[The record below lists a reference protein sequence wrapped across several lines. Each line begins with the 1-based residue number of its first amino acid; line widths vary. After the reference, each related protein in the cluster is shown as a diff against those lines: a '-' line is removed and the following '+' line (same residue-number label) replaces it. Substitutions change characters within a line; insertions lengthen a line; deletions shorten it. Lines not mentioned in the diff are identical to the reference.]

1 MQPEKICQLKK
12 FAIGACAILHNIAI
26 AFNEPMED
34 LEDDDDEPDVQ
45 DYQGP
50 ENGCLIRD
58 HITNTFF

>member
-1 MQPEKICQLKK
+1 MQPEKVCHLM
-12 FAIGACAILHNIAI
+12 GACAILYNIAI

-50 ENGCLIRD
+50 ENGRLIRD
-58 HITNTFF
+58 HITNSISS